1 MMTTN
6 LDLTWILIWALVI
19 SNIMAVVVLIFAC
32 RWVTLLTFVR
42 GGLLI
47 PFVLTLCVFGS
58 FLAKGQWENLV
69 MLGILSVIGYLLL
82 KFDWP
87 RPPFAIGLVL
97 GRIAEES
104 LHKALN
110 LWGLDFFLRPLSMLL
125 TSIIV
130 LTIAFAVYK
139 NATTGSKM
147 PEGAKL

>member
-1 MMTTN
+1 
-6 LDLTWILIWALVI
+6 
-19 SNIMAVVVLIFAC
+19 
-32 RWVTLLTFVR
+32 
-42 GGLLI
+42 
-47 PFVLTLCVFGS
+47 
-58 FLAKGQWENLV
+58 